1 MDKQFYQLTQIT
13 VNDTT
18 QADIY
23 ALQIYDPVSGEY
35 VSRKITAGDLGACLC
50 SQIGYPL
57 VLETT
62 ADTVLGAIN
71 EVNRKIAFRKDDTVS
86 LVGALYPIYDDG
98 TDYHF
103 FIPLPKVVDSGLEAS
118 ISGNFTIDGVL
129 SSAALSTI
137 ETVVETITG
146 VGIEI
151 TITPSTH
158 SALTN
163 AFVVAGTGAQILFS
177 EVV

>member
-1 MDKQFYQLTQIT
+1 MDKQFYQLTRIT
-13 VNDTT
+13 VNATS
-18 QADIY
+18 QGDIY
-23 ALQIYDPVSGEY
+23 ALQILDPVSGEY
-35 VSRKITAGDLGACLC
+35 VSRGITAGDLGGCLC

-86 LVGALYPIYDDG
+86 LEGALFPIYDDG
-98 TDYHF
+98 ADYHF
-103 FIPLPKVVDSGLEAS
+103 FIPLPKVVDSGLVAS
-118 ISGNFTIDGVL
+118 ISGEFTIDGVL
-129 SSAALSTI
+129 SSDALSTI
-137 ETVVETITG
+137 GTVVETITG
-146 VGIEI
+146 VGIEV
-151 TITPSTH
+151 TITPSTY

-163 AFVVAGTGAQILFS
+163 AFVVAETDAQILFS